1 MMKGKIKY
9 FVIIFIS
16 IFAINITNVKAAIGG
31 VVLGEDGVESTTNCD
46 IKYTG
51 TDANGDHVENQCHK
65 DYDIEIDYNGQSYKG
80 YCGDLNKTLDG
91 KWEKTQY
98 TCENA
103 DAIVAGILGASG
115 YTDSEKTAALRDY
128 TTGIGNNNSNA
139 NKLLE
144 EAQNGGSISVTKS
157 GENGNVVTYTVTTTM
172 QASDITF
179 TCGAG
184 CSSIQYSGS
193 TLTVTVA
200 QGACSYSFTVSYPGT
215 SNGAVNSG
223 GQAMR
228 CYSEDNQDIYILHIN
243 DSSSGATGGNTG
255 GNVQGGKV
263 TQSFSGKLENTGSAY
278 YKEYC
283 DEEDDKPNKCTEK
296 TTFDIP
302 SFCDDP
308 SDKQIKITAPKDVQY
323 CILNGKDEA
332 GNTYKMAGQEVDN
345 NPYCAVYCKEDYK
358 MTMPGAQY
366 TESGR
371 YFSLHNTLV
380 EAKRTCYATNPKGDS
395 DNPQID
401 IDRFMQEIVD
411 LQQKLIKAKSE
422 YEAAKALANGR
433 NKTKTIICNGKQE
446 SEFYRQESYTSYTTT
461 DCDNSKF
468 GGKGVCKITN
478 GTDTATSPSW
488 GTSQCSSHEEPK
500 WEENMKAK
508 EDEMKNLVTQIETK
522 ITHMENCYKWV
533 NTLCLDTKVD
543 FDYKEQYN
551 TDINYTLVSGGG
563 QFTSEDA
570 KYHNQEK
577 LPNKEYDVNM
587 GAQLENVNYVYC
599 DKDECNTT
607 NTRTKAEKISTFN
620 THLYYRKIE
629 VEGSAEY
636 ANVQSFQTNYPH
648 GTIDT
653 VSDPSSLKYNYSYL
667 GAVFP
672 VALNTKTGVYKWT
685 LNFSN
690 LGQYNDFVGCRNGR
704 LDTVANALGKSVGAG
719 IEYVCVYVVDCD
731 DCDYECVGEGC
742 YIPDQKC
749 PECDVFCT
757 NCIFD
762 GDGDAFFYQVI
773 GDDTNPNDRQ
783 KGANWTNEKGQT
795 TLNEIESNG
804 QNVYI
809 NAQYTYRMGP
819 DDQKRIRD
827 YNKQTGT
834 YVAEDLNYHDVGSIK
849 NAYGTSTF
857 LDSGE
862 KNGFFKQIKRNGSWT
877 QWASIGDNVGPAW
890 K

>member
-1 MMKGKIKY
+1 MMKGKIKI
-9 FVIIFIS
+9 FIVIIIS
-16 IFAINITNVKAAIGG
+16 VFSINLTNVNAKDIGG
-31 VVLGEDGVESTTNCD
+31 VTDNGSENCD

-51 TDANGDHVENQCHK
+51 IDANGNYVENQCHK

-91 KWEKTQY
+91 KWEGTQY

-144 EAQNGGSISVTKS
+144 EAQNGGSLSITKS
-157 GENGNVVTYTVTTTM
+157 GENGNVVTYTVTTTVK
-172 QASDITF
+172 ASDITF
-179 TCGAG
+179 TCGSG

-200 QGACSYSFTVSYPGT
+200 QGSCSYSFTASYPGT
-215 SNGAVNSG
+215 ANGAVNSS

-243 DSSSGATGGNTG
+243 DSSSGGAGGGNNSTS
-255 GNVQGGKV
+255 QGGKV
-263 TQSFSGKLENTGSAY
+263 SQSFSGKLENTGSAY

-332 GNTYKMAGQEVDN
+332 GNTYKMAGQGVDN

-371 YFSLHNTLV
+371 YFKLHNTKV
-380 EAKRTCYATNPKGDS
+380 EAKRTCYATNSRGDS
-395 DNPQID
+395 DHPGID
-401 IDRFMQEIVD
+401 IKKYMEDVVNK
-411 LQQKLIKAKSE
+411 QKELLKAKSE
-422 YEAAKALANGR
+422 YEEAKELAAASTQGRQVSCGNGTVATELFR
-433 NKTKTIICNGKQE
+433 NTHYNEYVATNCREND
-446 SEFYRQESYTSYTTT
+446 T
-461 DCDNSKF
+461 
-468 GGKGVCKITN
+468 GVCDHRTQS
-478 GTDTATSPSW
+478 TQTSRSW
-488 GTSQCSSHEEPK
+488 GGCGDTQEPK
-500 WEENMKAK
+500 WDEIVAQKEAAMKAK
-508 EDEMKNLVTQIETK
+508 TTELTK
-522 ITHMENCYKWV
+522 ILEDMEKCYNWV

-543 FDYKEQYN
+543 FDYNEQYN

-570 KYHNQEK
+570 KYHNSEN
-577 LPNKEYDVNM
+577 LPNREYDVNIS
-587 GAQLENVNYVYC
+587 GQLEKVNYVYC
-599 DKDECNTT
+599 DKNDCNYT
-607 NTRTKAEKISTFN
+607 NEKSKAEDISTLHN
-620 THLYYRKIE
+620 KYYYRKIE

>member
-1 MMKGKIKY
+1 MTKGKVK
-9 FVIIFIS
+9 IFIIILISVFS
-16 IFAINITNVKAAIGG
+16 INVASVNAKDIGG
-31 VVLGEDGVESTTNCD
+31 VTDNGSENCD

-51 TDANGDHVENQCHK
+51 TDANGNYVENQCHK
-65 DYDIEIDYNGQSYKG
+65 DYNIEIDYNGQSYKG

-91 KWEKTQY
+91 KWEGTQY

-332 GNTYKMAGQEVDN
+332 GNTYKMAGQGVDD

-366 TESGR
+366 TYSGR
-371 YFSLHNTLV
+371 YFELHNTKV
-380 EAKRTCYATNPKGDS
+380 EAKRTCYATNPEGDS
-395 DNPQID
+395 DNPQIGIDKFITD
-401 IDRFMQEIVD
+401 IVTK
-411 LQQKLIKAKSE
+411 QKELLEAKSK
-422 YEAAKALANGR
+422 YEEAKAFANAGTQAR
-433 NKTKTIICNGKQE
+433 TVTCAGGYQRTEKFRIAD
-446 SEFYRQESYTSYTTT
+446 YTEYVAT
-461 DCDNSKF
+461 DCHD
-468 GGKGVCKITN
+468 GPD
-478 GTDTATSPSW
+478 GTGICDYRTQAAQSTKSW
-488 GTSQCSSHEEPK
+488 EGCGDAPEPK
-500 WEENMKAK
+500 WEELMNQAEATMSRVQN
-508 EDEMKNLVTQIETK
+508 ELTK
-522 ITHMENCYKWV
+522 IIEHMEKCYKWV
-533 NTLCLDTKVD
+533 NTLCLDTEVA

-563 QFTSEDA
+563 EFTSEDA
-570 KYHNQEK
+570 KYHNNKK
-577 LPNKEYDVNM
+577 LPNKEYDVNVS
-587 GAQLENVNYVYC
+587 GDLENRNYVYC
-599 DKDECNTT
+599 DKNECNKT
-607 NTRTKAEKISTFN
+607 NDKSKAEKISTRVN
-620 THLYYRKIE
+620 KYYYRKIE

-653 VSDPSSLKYNYSYL
+653 VSDPSSIRYNYSYL

-704 LDTVANALGKSVGAG
+704 LDTVANALGKTVGAG

-834 YVAEDLNYHDVGSIK
+834 YVAEDLNYHDVGSIT
-849 NAYGTSTF
+849 NAYGTSAF
-857 LDSGE
+857 LDNGE